1 MVVLIC
7 QIYLCYVKERFY
19 RDAYNYYAA
28 DMHVGLMQLASPAD
42 VCVSHHA
49 ILPTKA
55 VFSLN
60 FSSAAKGP
68 FIASKTMCTLLRPC
82 QGKFRQVTWPKK

>member
-1 MVVLIC
+1 M
-7 QIYLCYVKERFY
+7 E
-19 RDAYNYYAA
+19 
-28 DMHVGLMQLASPAD
+28 LASPAD
-42 VCVSHHA
+42 VRLAHHA

-68 FIASKTMCTLLRPC
+68 FIASKTMCTLLGEEGWYWSKLSSLKCHSLILRPISR
-82 QGKFRQVTWPKK
+82 KSAVVIKTTI

>member
-1 MVVLIC
+1 M
-7 QIYLCYVKERFY
+7 E
-19 RDAYNYYAA
+19 
-28 DMHVGLMQLASPAD
+28 LASPAD
-42 VCVSHHA
+42 VHLAHRA

-82 QGKFRQVTWPKK
+82 QGKSRQATVAQKVATAHKMKL

>member
-1 MVVLIC
+1 MPI
-7 QIYLCYVKERFY
+7 IRP
-19 RDAYNYYAA
+19 
-28 DMHVGLMQLASPAD
+28 LMEVASPAD
-42 VCVSHHA
+42 VRVVHHA

-68 FIASKTMCTLLRPC
+68 FIASKTMCTLLGEGRE
-82 QGKFRQVTWPKK
+82 GGSGVS